1 LNHWSSQLLNK
12 IETSKPSEKN
22 ADIKS
27 SSKSNDDLIMSIS
40 EEIQKFDGYF
50 NEISNDL
57 SAYDV
62 RQTQIVTMQIKEKFL
77 GLQDSLKP
85 KKKFG
90 FKSRNKKVRLNFLI
104 ILLLAESLGK
114 MRINNK
120 STFFFR
126 L

>member
-1 LNHWSSQLLNK
+1 MRTIIQLLVWQLFSF
-12 IETSKPSEKN
+12 SKTN
-22 ADIKS
+22 DIKNS
-27 SSKSNDDLIMSIS
+27 NKSNDDLIVSIS

-90 FKSRNKKVRLNFLI
+90 FKSRNKKVRLYFRI
-104 ILLLAESLGK
+104 WLLLAENLQDCP
-114 MRINNK
+114 
-120 STFFFR
+120 
-126 L
+126 